1 MNAKSMQRILY
12 ILGIVFACA
21 VSGWTQTSLEG
32 KVTDQETGEA
42 LIGCNIALY
51 RNGVLV
57 TGTDTDIDGNYT
69 LSNIDPGTYD
79 VEVSY
84 VGYQTQRQ
92 TGVVVFSGKS
102 NKLDIGISQGLVL
115 DQVVVIEYKV
125 PLIEQDNTTSGGIV
139 TAEKIRNLPMK
150 NINQLAATAA
160 GISSIDGGAIAVRG
174 SRTNA
179 TDYYIDGIRVTGSL
193 LPQTEIDQLQVI
205 TGGIEAKYG
214 DVTGGIIAITTKGPS
229 NQFSGGLEVESSQYL
244 DPYGYNLVNMN
255 LSGPILRKKS
265 GQSILGYRLAG
276 QYRGRKVDDP
286 PAYGVY
292 RVDPDRIRSLEENPL
307 SSYEG
312 ITVSSGE
319 LLQNDDAKLLK
330 AIPNEGSE
338 RLDLTGKIDAQI
350 SRNIDVTLSG
360 NYNTSKNQFTPGGWG
375 LLDYEN
381 NPFFYSSGYRANFR
395 LRHRLGRQSLDDNQ
409 PQQGFIRNASYT
421 FQLGY
426 EKSFTHDEDQRH
438 KNNLFRYGYIG
449 SYDVNWIPVEGESP
463 YSRGPLPGIAHAGY
477 LQVLEGYTP
486 GSYNPVL
493 ANYNLNTSP
502 SSIEGYNAYNGFW
515 SSNYNSIWRIHS
527 NVGAVYN
534 RVSKSEN
541 DTYTLN
547 LGTSFDLFP
556 GGSDKGRHNIQFGLV
571 YEQRLNRSWAVA
583 PFGLWTIARL
593 QANNQIIG
601 VDTTTVIGTFK
612 GVFSDLSYE
621 QFQTLVDEDP
631 NLLFYKKVRDLTGQ
645 SVHDYVNVDA
655 LNPDDLSLDMFSVQE
670 LTDQGVIDY
679 FGYDY
684 LGNKIGNNVTFNDF
698 FTSVYPDGRRQF
710 LVAPNQPIYGAFY
723 LQDKFTYRDIIFRV
737 GLRVDRYD
745 ANTKVLKD
753 PFSLYEIMNASDF
766 YASTGQAR
774 PAPVEDDFKVYVD
787 GDNSNKVVA
796 FRRDEQWY
804 YPNGTAAND
813 GNLIF
818 GGEIVHPKYVDPE
831 ADIKSR
837 DFDPN
842 TSFTD
847 YTPQVNWMPRL
858 AFSFPIS
865 DVANFFAHYD
875 ILVQRPPSNTLTTA
889 LDYYYFEDAG
899 RTPSNNPALRP
910 ERTID
915 YEVGFQQK
923 LSQSSALKI
932 SVYYKELRDMIQTRT
947 YLYIP
952 APVNTYTGYG
962 NLDFG
967 TVKGFSFQYDLRRTA
982 NLEMT
987 ANYTLQFADGTGSN
1001 ANSQRGLTTRGN
1013 IRTLLPLSFDE
1024 RHRFV
1029 TTLDYR
1035 YGSGKLYNGPIW
1047 FGADV
1052 LANFGVN
1059 LTATA
1064 VSGRPYT
1071 KLTRAQPFGG
1081 TGYQGAINGARLPW
1095 NYTFDM
1101 RVDKSFLLGKE
1112 NSKRPTY
1119 LNVYFRVENL
1129 LDTRNVI
1136 GVYPVT
1142 GSPDDDGY
1150 LTSSDGKSALNTIS
1164 TSGRDVDAYLA
1175 SYQWALL
1182 NPDLYSL
1189 PRRMYLGAILEF

>member
-1 MNAKSMQRILY
+1 
-12 ILGIVFACA
+12 
-21 VSGWTQTSLEG
+21 
-32 KVTDQETGEA
+32 
-42 LIGCNIALY
+42 
-51 RNGVLV
+51 
-57 TGTDTDIDGNYT
+57 
-69 LSNIDPGTYD
+69 
-79 VEVSY
+79 
-84 VGYQTQRQ
+84 
-92 TGVVVFSGKS
+92 
-102 NKLDIGISQGLVL
+102 
-115 DQVVVIEYKV
+115 
-125 PLIEQDNTTSGGIV
+125 
-139 TAEKIRNLPMK
+139 
-150 NINQLAATAA
+150 
-160 GISSIDGGAIAVRG
+160 
-174 SRTNA
+174 
-179 TDYYIDGIRVTGSL
+179 
-193 LPQTEIDQLQVI
+193 
-205 TGGIEAKYG
+205 
-214 DVTGGIIAITTKGPS
+214 
-229 NQFSGGLEVESSQYL
+229 
-244 DPYGYNLVNMN
+244 
-255 LSGPILRKKS
+255 
-265 GQSILGYRLAG
+265 
-276 QYRGRKVDDP
+276 
-286 PAYGVY
+286 
-292 RVDPDRIRSLEENPL
+292 
-307 SSYEG
+307 
-312 ITVSSGE
+312 
-319 LLQNDDAKLLK
+319 
-330 AIPNEGSE
+330 
-338 RLDLTGKIDAQI
+338 
-350 SRNIDVTLSG
+350 
-360 NYNTSKNQFTPGGWG
+360 
-375 LLDYEN
+375 
-381 NPFFYSSGYRANFR
+381 
-395 LRHRLGRQSLDDNQ
+395 
-409 PQQGFIRNASYT
+409 
-421 FQLGY
+421 
-426 EKSFTHDEDQRH
+426 
-438 KNNLFRYGYIG
+438 
-449 SYDVNWIPVEGESP
+449 
-463 YSRGPLPGIAHAGY
+463 
-477 LQVLEGYTP
+477 
-486 GSYNPVL
+486 
-493 ANYNLNTSP
+493 
-502 SSIEGYNAYNGFW
+502 
-515 SSNYNSIWRIHS
+515 
-527 NVGAVYN
+527 
-534 RVSKSEN
+534 
-541 DTYTLN
+541 
-547 LGTSFDLFP
+547 
-556 GGSDKGRHNIQFGLV
+556 
-571 YEQRLNRSWAVA
+571 
-583 PFGLWTIARL
+583 
-593 QANNQIIG
+593 
-601 VDTTTVIGTFK
+601 TTVIGTFK

-1029 TTLDYR
+1029 TT
-1035 YGSGKLYNGPIW
+1035 
-1047 FGADV
+1047 
-1052 LANFGVN
+1052 
-1059 LTATA
+1059 
-1064 VSGRPYT
+1064 
-1071 KLTRAQPFGG
+1071 
-1081 TGYQGAINGARLPW
+1081 
-1095 NYTFDM
+1095 
-1101 RVDKSFLLGKE
+1101 
-1112 NSKRPTY
+1112 
-1119 LNVYFRVENL
+1119 
-1129 LDTRNVI
+1129 
-1136 GVYPVT
+1136 
-1142 GSPDDDGY
+1142 
-1150 LTSSDGKSALNTIS
+1150 
-1164 TSGRDVDAYLA
+1164 
-1175 SYQWALL
+1175 
-1182 NPDLYSL
+1182 
-1189 PRRMYLGAILEF
+1189 